1 MIAAQNSVVLM
12 DYTVK
17 DDEGNIIDTSSGHEP
32 LAFIVGLGNI
42 IPGLEREF
50 IGKKKGDAFTV
61 TVKPE
66 DGYGDKDDALV
77 EVVPRAQF
85 AGVKNLGVGM
95 QLQAQTDDDT
105 MVVTVIN
112 LTETEV
118 TVDANHPLAGKT
130 LNFDVKVVDVRVA
143 SPEEMTHGHVHGVGG
158 HHH

>member
-17 DDEGNIIDTSSGHEP
+17 DAEGNIIDTSTGHEP
-32 LAFIVGLGNI
+32 LAFIVGMGNI

-50 IGKKKGDAFTV
+50 IGKKKGDAFIV

-85 AGVKNLGVGM
+85 AGVKNLAVGM

-105 MVVTVIN
+105 MVVTVVN
-112 LTETEV
+112 LTDSEV

-130 LNFDVKVVDVRVA
+130 LSFDVKVVEVRVA
-143 SPEEMTHGHVHGVGG
+143 SAEEMTHGHVHGVGG